1 MNPLIPPSAEPRYP
15 AGLSALF
22 TRSSVICPLPSNERS
37 SKPGIRLSRT
47 LEAGQAIYQA
57 GGDGLAWRV
66 RHGVVRLDTP
76 TAKSETAFASLA
88 IGGDILGCETLLF
101 GRYTFTASALTHCE
115 LNPWPE
121 GDPAVAGET
130 LLASLAVAQRRAA
143 DIVALRGGQA
153 VDRVIGLIRLLTD
166 SAGQVVLPT
175 RQDIADIT
183 DLRFETISRVIKSLE
198 RARILAPLRIAGV
211 HATRSFQV
219 DLAATAH

>member
-1 MNPLIPPSAEPRYP
+1 M
-15 AGLSALF
+15 ALF
-22 TRSSVICPLPSNERS
+22 SSIERR
-37 SKPGIRLSRT
+37 KMFTPRQSRT

-57 GGDGLAWRV
+57 RGNGPAWRI

-76 TAKSETAFASLA
+76 ASSGVTSFASLA

-101 GRYTFTASALTHCE
+101 GCYTFTASALTRCE
-115 LNPWPE
+115 LSPWPE
-121 GDPAVAGET
+121 GEPAMAGEA
-130 LLASLAVAQRRAA
+130 LLSSLTIAQRRAA
-143 DIVALRGGQA
+143 DLVALRGGQA
-153 VDRVIGLIRLLTD
+153 VDRILGLIRLLAD

-183 DLRFETISRVIKSLE
+183 DLRFETVSRVIKSLE